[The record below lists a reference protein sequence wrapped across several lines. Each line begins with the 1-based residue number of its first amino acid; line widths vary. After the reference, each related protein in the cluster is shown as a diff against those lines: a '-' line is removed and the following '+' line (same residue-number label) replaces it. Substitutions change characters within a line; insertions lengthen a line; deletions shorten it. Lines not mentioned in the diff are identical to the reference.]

1 MAENKKENIDLSS
14 PSGGQGALKQ
24 IPNFFTLLNLFFGCI
39 AIVYILQTGQSIVVL
54 NEQTGTYDPF
64 FPERMA
70 WGSIFI
76 FFAAAVD
83 FLDGFVARMLKAATD
98 KGKQLDSLSDVV
110 SFGVAPGM
118 IFYQLLR
125 LGYAQQEGGLDVTF
139 ASLLPAFIFTC
150 AVAWRLAKFN
160 VSTNQSDNFK
170 GVPSP
175 AAGLVVASFPLII
188 WYEYFGVQRFFINP
202 WFLYGVIALL
212 SYLMVCNRTFIAV
225 KFKDF
230 SFRNNVLKYSLIS
243 ISLVLLVILQWLAI
257 PVIFVFY
264 LIFSA
269 FSKVPP
275 PIINRSDDQ
284 TFDVTV

>member
-1 MAENKKENIDLSS
+1 M
-14 PSGGQGALKQ
+14 KQ
-24 IPNFFTLLNLFFGCI
+24 VPNLFTLLNLFFGCI
-39 AIVYILQTGQSIVVL
+39 AIVFIMQNNSGIIAMDETTGNSIVV
-54 NEQTGTYDPF
+54 

-70 WGSIFI
+70 FGALFI

-83 FLDGFVARMLKAATD
+83 FFDGFFARMLKASTD

-118 IFYQLLR
+118 ILYQLLR
-125 LGYAQQEGGLDVTF
+125 LGYAEGTSGLETSF
-139 ASLLPAFIFTC
+139 ALLLPAFIFTC

-160 VSTNQSDNFK
+160 VSTNQSDSFI

-188 WYEYFGVQRFFINP
+188 WYEYFGLQHLFINQ
-202 WFLYGVIALL
+202 WLLYAVIFLL
-212 SYLMVCNRTFIAV
+212 SFLMVCNRTFLAI

-230 SFRNNVLKYSLIS
+230 SFKNNLLKYILIILS
-243 ISLVLLVILQWLAI
+243 VILIVWVQWFAI
-257 PVIFVFY
+257 PVIFVLY
-264 LIFSA
+264 LVFSA

-275 PIINRSDDQ
+275 PVIDRDNEKTLDI
-284 TFDVTV
+284 TA

>member
-1 MAENKKENIDLSS
+1 M
-14 PSGGQGALKQ
+14 KQ

-39 AIVYILQTGQSIVVL
+39 AIVFILQTGQSIVVL
-54 NEQTGTYDPF
+54 NESYGTYEPV
-64 FPERMA
+64 FPERMG
-70 WGSIFI
+70 WGALFI

-83 FLDGFVARMLKAATD
+83 FLDGFVARMLNASTE

-118 IFYQLLR
+118 ILYQLLR
-125 LGYAQQEGGLDVTF
+125 LGFARGEGGLDVSF
-139 ASLLPAFIFTC
+139 AYLLPAFLFTC

-160 VSTNQSDNFK
+160 VSTNQSDNFI

-188 WYEYFGVQRFFINP
+188 WFADENPDSWKAQLGVPQYLINV
-202 WFLYGVIALL
+202 WLLYATIALL
-212 SYLMVCNRTFIAV
+212 SFLMVCNRTFIAI
-225 KFKDF
+225 KFKDY
-230 SFRNNVLKYSLIS
+230 SFRNNLLKYILLAV
-243 ISLVLLVILQWLAI
+243 SLVLLVIMQWLAI
-257 PVIFVFY
+257 PIIFILY

-275 PIINRSDDQ
+275 IVNRSDEK
-284 TFDVTV
+284 TLDVTV

>member
-1 MAENKKENIDLSS
+1 M
-14 PSGGQGALKQ
+14 KQ

-39 AIVYILQTGQSIVVL
+39 AIVFILQTGQSLVIL
-54 NEQTGTYDPF
+54 NEQMGTYEPY
-64 FPERMA
+64 FPEKMG
-70 WGSIFI
+70 WGALFI

-83 FLDGFVARMLKAATD
+83 FFDGFMARLLKASTD

-125 LGYAQQEGGLDVTF
+125 LGYAQQEGGLDVSF
-139 ASLLPAFIFTC
+139 AYLLPAFVFSC

-160 VSTNQSDNFK
+160 VSTNQSDRFI

-188 WYEYFGVQRFFINP
+188 WFADTNPDSWKAALHVPQLLINI
-202 WFLYGVIALL
+202 WWLYATIVIL
-212 SYLMVCNRTFIAV
+212 SFLMVCNRTFIAL
-225 KFKDF
+225 KFKDYAVK
-230 SFRNNVLKYSLIS
+230 NNLLKYLLLF
-243 ISLVLLVILQWLAI
+243 ISLVLLVAMQWMAI
-257 PVIFVFY
+257 PLIFVLY

-269 FSKVPP
+269 FTKVPP
-275 PIINRSDDQ
+275 PVVEDAHKKNLDI
-284 TFDVTV
+284 TV

>member
-1 MAENKKENIDLSS
+1 M
-14 PSGGQGALKQ
+14 KQ
-24 IPNFFTLLNLFFGCI
+24 VPNFFTLLNLFFGCI
-39 AIVYILQTGQSIVVL
+39 AIVFIMQTDSGIVAL
-54 NEQTGTYDPF
+54 NDAGASEVI

-70 WGSIFI
+70 FGALFI

-83 FLDGFVARMLKAATD
+83 FFDGFFARMLKASTD

-118 IFYQLLR
+118 IIYQLLR
-125 LGYAQQEGGLDVTF
+125 LGYAQSENGLNVSF
-139 ASLLPAFIFTC
+139 GLLLPAFIFTC

-160 VSTNQSDNFK
+160 VSTNQSDSFK

-188 WYEYFGVQRFFINP
+188 WYEYFGLQRYFINP
-202 WFLYGVIALL
+202 WILYGAIIIL
-212 SYLMVCNRTFIAV
+212 SFLMVCNRTFLAI

-230 SFRNNVLKYSLIS
+230 SFKNNLLKYILIS
-243 ISLVLLVILQWLAI
+243 ISLICLVALQWLAI
-257 PVIFVFY
+257 PLVFILY

-269 FSKVPP
+269 FSKIPA
-275 PIINRSDDQ
+275 PIAKKHDDK
-284 TFDVTV
+284 TLDVTV

>member
-1 MAENKKENIDLSS
+1 M
-14 PSGGQGALKQ
+14 KQ

-39 AIVYILQTGQSIVVL
+39 AIVFILQTEQSIVVL

-64 FPERMA
+64 FPERMG
-70 WGSIFI
+70 WGALFI

-83 FLDGFVARMLKAATD
+83 FLDGFVARMLKASTD

-125 LGYAQQEGGLDVTF
+125 LGYAQHEGGLDVSF
-139 ASLLPAFIFTC
+139 AFLLPAFVFTC

-160 VSTNQSDNFK
+160 VSTNQSDSFK

-188 WYEYFGVQRFFINP
+188 WYEYFGVQRFFINV
-202 WFLYGVIALL
+202 WVLYGVILLL
-212 SYLMVCNRTFIAV
+212 SFLMVCNRTFIAI

-230 SFRNNVLKYSLIS
+230 SFRNNLLKYILIS
-243 ISLVLLVILQWLAI
+243 LSLVLLVAVQWLAI
-257 PVIFVFY
+257 PVIFVLY

-275 PIINRSDDQ
+275 PVVDTANDK
-284 TFDVTV
+284 TLDVTV

>member
-1 MAENKKENIDLSS
+1 M
-14 PSGGQGALKQ
+14 KQ

-39 AIVYILQTGQSIVVL
+39 AIVMILQTGQSIVVL
-54 NEQTGTYDPF
+54 NDQAGTYEPY
-64 FPERMA
+64 FPERMG
-70 WGSIFI
+70 WGALFI

-118 IFYQLLR
+118 ILYQLLR
-125 LGYAQQEGGLDVTF
+125 LGYAREEGGLDTSF
-139 ASLLPAFIFTC
+139 AYLLPAFLFTC

-160 VSTNQSDNFK
+160 VSTNQSDSFK

-188 WYEYFGVQRFFINP
+188 WFSDADPESWKTSLQVPQYLINV
-202 WFLYGVIALL
+202 WLLYLTIAAL
-212 SYLMVCNRTFIAV
+212 SFLMVCNRTFIAI
-225 KFKDF
+225 KFKDY
-230 SFRNNVLKYSLIS
+230 SFRNNVLKYALLS
-243 ISLVLLVILQWLAI
+243 ISLVLLVTLQWLAV
-257 PVIFVFY
+257 PVIFILYLVF
-264 LIFSA
+264 ST

-275 PIINRSDDQ
+275 VVEHADDP
-284 TFDVTV
+284 TLDVTV

>member
-1 MAENKKENIDLSS
+1 M
-14 PSGGQGALKQ
+14 KQ

-39 AIVYILQTGQSIVVL
+39 AIVMILQTGQSIVVL
-54 NEQTGTYDPF
+54 NEQVGTYEPY
-64 FPERMA
+64 FPEKMG
-70 WGSIFI
+70 WGALFI

-125 LGYAQQEGGLDVTF
+125 LGYAREAGGLDTSF
-139 ASLLPAFIFTC
+139 AYLLPAFLFTC

-160 VSTNQSDNFK
+160 VSTNQSDSFK

-188 WYEYFGVQRFFINP
+188 WFSDTDPESWKTQLQVPQYLINE
-202 WFLYGVIALL
+202 WLLYLTIAVL
-212 SYLMVCNRTFIAV
+212 SFLMVCNRTFIAI
-225 KFKDF
+225 KFKDY
-230 SFRNNVLKYSLIS
+230 SFRNNTLKYALLS
-243 ISLVLLVILQWLAI
+243 ISLVLLAILQWLAI
-257 PVIFVFY
+257 PFIFVLY

-269 FSKVPP
+269 FPKCH
-275 PIINRSDDQ
+275 RQ
-284 TFDVTV
+284 W

>member
-1 MAENKKENIDLSS
+1 M
-14 PSGGQGALKQ
+14 KQ

-39 AIVYILQTGQSIVVL
+39 AIVMILQTGQSIVVL
-54 NEQTGTYDPF
+54 NEQVGTYEPY
-64 FPERMA
+64 FPEKMG
-70 WGSIFI
+70 WGALFI

-83 FLDGFVARMLKAATD
+83 FLDGFVARLLKAATD

-118 IFYQLLR
+118 ILYQLLR
-125 LGYAQQEGGLDVTF
+125 LGFARDEGGLDVSF
-139 ASLLPAFIFTC
+139 AYLLPAFLFTC

-160 VSTNQSDNFK
+160 VSTNQSDSFK

-188 WYEYFGVQRFFINP
+188 WFSDTDPESWKTQLQVPQYLINE
-202 WFLYGVIALL
+202 WLLYLTIAVL
-212 SYLMVCNRTFIAV
+212 SFLMVCNRTFIAI
-225 KFKDF
+225 KFKDY
-230 SFRNNVLKYSLIS
+230 SFRNNTLKYALLS
-243 ISLVLLVILQWLAI
+243 ISLVLLAILQWLAI
-257 PVIFVFY
+257 PFIFVLY

-275 PIINRSDDQ
+275 PVVKRTDDPAL
-284 TFDVTV
+284 DVTV